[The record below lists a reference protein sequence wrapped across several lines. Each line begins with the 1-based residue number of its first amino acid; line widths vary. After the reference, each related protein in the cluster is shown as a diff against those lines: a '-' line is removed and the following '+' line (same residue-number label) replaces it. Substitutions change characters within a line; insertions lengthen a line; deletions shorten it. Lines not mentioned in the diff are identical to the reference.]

1 MQTYYE
7 ILGVPRTASEMEIT
21 KAYRLLVAKYHPDRH
36 QENVL
41 EELAQEK
48 HKQLN
53 VAYEVLSDPKSRSR
67 YDTELRLGGMAHG
80 SAPGPTRSG
89 ISPGTIL
96 RIVCLALVIPI
107 LMRVLHSPK
116 LVALVVGGF
125 LVIWIGRRLLR
136 GMRKP
141 H

>member
-1 MQTYYE
+1 MQSYYE
-7 ILGVPRTASEMEIT
+7 ILGVPRTASAMEIT

-53 VAYEVLSDPKSRSR
+53 VAYEVLSDPRRRSS

-80 SAPGPTRSG
+80 SAPGPTHRG
-89 ISPGTIL
+89 ISRGTIVWL
-96 RIVCLALVIPI
+96 VCLVLVIPM
-107 LMRVLHSPK
+107 LMRVLRQPK
-116 LVALVVGGF
+116 LVALVVGGL
-125 LVIWIGRRLLR
+125 LVIWLARRLLR
-136 GMRKP
+136 GPRKP
-141 H
+141 R